1 MCFEFTVQNWA
12 AWPPVSATARHI
24 NQKALLANIPRM
36 LKRRL
41 TPLAKTVFSAA
52 IQCLP
57 EGNSDIPLVFSST
70 HGELAK
76 SLNMMEQL
84 EQGEE
89 ISPTAFSL
97 SVHNAIAG
105 LFSMAFHDQNQT
117 TVIAPGKEG
126 LCAAFIETAGLLQEG
141 HEEILLVFYDEPL
154 PEFYPAE
161 PFQLSCPQESALA
174 LLITQP
180 NNNKGIR
187 IKLSQ
192 SNQCGYTGEQPVQLS
207 CLLQFLA
214 QPQSELL
221 IQTENHSWLF
231 QKT

>member
-1 MCFEFTVQNWA
+1 MNVEFTVKNWA
-12 AWPPVSATARHI
+12 AWPPSSQTANHI
-24 NQKALLANIPRM
+24 SQKELLASIPGM

-41 TPLAKTVFSAA
+41 TPLARTVFSAT
-52 IQCLP
+52 IHCLP

-76 SLNMMEQL
+76 SLTMMEQL

-141 HEEILLVFYDEPL
+141 HEKILLVFYDEPL

-161 PFQLSCPQESALA
+161 PFQLSYPRESALA

-180 NNNKGIR
+180 DKNKGLR

-192 SNQCGYTGEQPVQLS
+192 SVQYGYEGEQPVQLPR
-207 CLLQFLA
+207 LVQFLA

-221 IQTENHSWLF
+221 IKTENHSWIF